1 MKISCNKVIVV
12 KWWQHANLLLFIS
25 AVVTKLSHL
34 GVHKF
39 NWENHGHLTFFSQ
52 LILAINIKKLLYVP
66 YFISNNNDLTYGGTW
81 WLEAC
86 LVLFSFFTLETAP
99 HLPWTGQECFDG
111 LYSLSFLMIKHCFIT
126 LGKLSSQAWLEGS
139 CAMKCSPKNFSMT
152 KFQIYLRIVPP
163 CAARNLDD
171 PWSMSSPASTCHQ
184 KSARYQPSPV
194 LRHLQ
199 FPVVNF
205 LQVNKTYDS
214 SVLRLLMMLFSLD

>member
-1 MKISCNKVIVV
+1 MTWLMVV
-12 KWWQHANLLLFIS
+12 
-25 AVVTKLSHL
+25 
-34 GVHKF
+34 
-39 NWENHGHLTFFSQ
+39 HG
-52 LILAINIKKLLYVP
+52 
-66 YFISNNNDLTYGGTW
+66 DLK
-81 WLEAC
+81 
-86 LVLFSFFTLETAP
+86 LVLFCFLFS
-99 HLPWTGQECFDG
+99 HLKLLLIFLGQVKSV
-111 LYSLSFLMIKHCFIT
+111 LLIKHCFIT
-126 LGKLSSQAWLEGS
+126 LGNLSSQAWLEGS